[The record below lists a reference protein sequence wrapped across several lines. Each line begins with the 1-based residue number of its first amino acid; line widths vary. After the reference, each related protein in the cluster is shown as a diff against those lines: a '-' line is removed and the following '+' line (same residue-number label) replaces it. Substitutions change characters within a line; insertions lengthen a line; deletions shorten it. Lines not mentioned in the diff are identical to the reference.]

1 MGTKCTGRLSQGHRV
16 AALLGLV
23 VLLLLVVSAVQAQG
37 DGYDLSWWTVDG
49 GGATFS
55 TGSGYSLG
63 GTAGQGDTGTVIGGG
78 YTLNGGFWGAPG
90 AQVLYRIYLPV
101 ILRNQ

>member
-1 MGTKCTGRLSQGHRV
+1 METRHAFRKDQGRRL

-23 VLLLLVVSAVQAQG
+23 ALLLLVVSAVQAQG
-37 DGYDLSWWTVDG
+37 NGYDLSWWTVDG

-63 GTAGQGDTGTVIGGG
+63 GTAGQGDTGTASGGD
-78 YTLNGGFWGAPG
+78 YTLHGGFWGAPG
-90 AQVLYRIYLPV
+90 AQILHHIYLPV